1 MNCIFALTTPSS
13 VATPPPLTIIII
25 ITKKQNEN
33 KKEKGVIEIFLIFIL
48 SLYLDKHNK
57 TTLKTNPSARKK
69 YFFSH
74 SFSHKN

>member
-48 SLYLDKHNK
+48 SLYYDLDKHNK
-57 TTLKTNPSARKK
+57 NYS
-69 YFFSH
+69 
-74 SFSHKN
+74 KNEPIS